1 MMILVGSM
9 FWGMTGPITEWMLVH
24 AGMTSSFMLAVRL
37 IIAGTLILAFLK
49 IRKEPVFAIWKE
61 ATWRRQLLIFS
72 IVGMLGLQYSFV
84 LTIQESNAVVATLL
98 QFLAPIFIV
107 IYLSI
112 RQKSLPPKSQ
122 VIGITGTLF
131 GLFLLLTNG
140 SMTSLLFSEKAL
152 YWGLI
157 VGITYAFYTLYPVRL
172 MNKWGVLTVVAWGM
186 ILSGVYSALI
196 GRIWATDEW
205 ALLKDP
211 TILWLMFA
219 LIVIGSAAFILFLNS
234 MKYISAIETSVLSS
248 FEPVTAMV
256 ISVIWL
262 QMTLHIW
269 QLTGIVLMLIFVAY
283 LSIAGKK

>member
-1 MMILVGSM
+1 MILVGSM

>member
-1 MMILVGSM
+1 MILVGSM
-9 FWGMTGPITEWMLVH
+9 FWGMTGPITEWLLVH

-37 IIAGTLILAFLK
+37 IVAGTLILAFLK
-49 IRKEPVFAIWKE
+49 IRKEPIFAIWKE

-140 SMTSLLFSEKAL
+140 SLTSLLFSEKAL

-157 VGITYAFYTLYPVRL
+157 VGITYAIYTLYPVRL

-186 ILSGVYSALI
+186 ILSGIYSALI

-205 ALLKDP
+205 SLLKDP
-211 TILWLMFA
+211 TIVWMMLA

-262 QMTLHIW
+262 QMTLQIW

>member
-1 MMILVGSM
+1 MILVGSM
-9 FWGMTGPITEWMLVH
+9 FWGMTGPITEWLLVH
-24 AGMTSSFMLAVRL
+24 AVMTSSFMLAVRL

>member
-1 MMILVGSM
+1 MILVGSM

-112 RQKSLPPKSQ
+112 LQKSLPPKSQ

>member
-1 MMILVGSM
+1 MILVGSM
-9 FWGMTGPITEWMLVH
+9 FWGMTGPITEWLLVH

-37 IIAGTLILAFLK
+37 IVAGTLILAFLK
-49 IRKEPVFAIWKE
+49 IRKEPIFAIWKE

-140 SMTSLLFSEKAL
+140 SLTSLLFSEKAL

-157 VGITYAFYTLYPVRL
+157 VGITYAIYTLYPVRL

-186 ILSGVYSALI
+186 ILSGIYSALI

-205 ALLKDP
+205 SLLKDP
-211 TILWLMFA
+211 TIVWMMLA